1 MNGRFRADDL
11 CDAKTAV
18 ARCIILETCFGLS
31 AWFVR
36 EARPGRLSGL
46 RALMRLKRKVEDDNR
61 PAALQE
67 D

>member
-11 CDAKTAV
+11 CDAKTARD
-18 ARCIILETCFGLS
+18 RCIILESCFGLS

-46 RALMRLKRKVEDDNR
+46 RALMRLKRKMDDDDR
-61 PAALQE
+61 PAEVQE